1 MVDTTAARRC
11 LHRRICIGAVAKQ
24 TAEKPSVQC
33 ACGFPGSNKIRAPYP
48 YNQSGSGRIY
58 VVVRRSASTGSTI
71 CCNEISKIMPPT
83 QIIID
88 TDPGV
93 DDALAFLL
101 ALASPEVSSS
111 PDHHPGQCDAG
122 KSHPQ
127 CAYRPRNSVAQ
138 AYSGGAAVCALVQP
152 LPPRQMCTANSLSGN
167 SRLAD
172 PKARWCPN
180 MRGLSDQARSDS

>member
-1 MVDTTAARRC
+1 MPSSAD
-11 LHRRICIGAVAKQ
+11 LHRRCCKQ
-24 TAEKPSVQC
+24 TTWRSRPFWSAPAAPWQQQNSAPSHPCQ
-33 ACGFPGSNKIRAPYP
+33 PKR
-48 YNQSGSGRIY
+48 SGRIY
-58 VVVRRSASTGSTI
+58 VVVRRSASTGSTS

-101 ALASPEVSSS
+101 ALASPEVKLEALTTTQGNVTLEKPPAMRLPSWNLS
-111 PDHHPGQCDAG
+111 
-122 KSHPQ
+122 
-127 CAYRPRNSVAQ
+127 RR
-138 AYSGGAAVCALVQP
+138 AYSGGAAVCA
-152 LPPRQMCTANSLSGN
+152 PRSAFALLGRCARRSGIGN

-180 MRGLSDQARSDS
+180 MRWTI